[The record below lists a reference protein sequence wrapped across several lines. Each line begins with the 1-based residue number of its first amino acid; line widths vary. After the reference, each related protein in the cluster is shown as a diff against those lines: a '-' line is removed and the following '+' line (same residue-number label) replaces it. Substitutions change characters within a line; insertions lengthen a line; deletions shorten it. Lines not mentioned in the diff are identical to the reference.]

1 MRWWVK
7 SILVGLLAAGLSV
20 GVGIV
25 TGVLFPA
32 LGWEVPSI
40 LALALVSLGFLIGAL
55 SGTVAGTAPPA
66 SFYQPEHHP
75 EVNAMSF
82 SKEMEHLGPG
92 RWNPDMLLAGVIPL
106 ITALGI
112 ILYLLILS

>member
-1 MRWWVK
+1 MRWWIK
-7 SILVGLLAAGLSV
+7 SILVGVLATGLAFGAGV
-20 GVGIV
+20 V
-25 TGVLFPA
+25 TGILFPV

-55 SGTVAGTAPPA
+55 SGTVAATAPPA

-82 SKEMEHLGPG
+82 QKEMKHLGPG
-92 RWNPDMLLAGVIPL
+92 RWNPDMLLAGTIPL
-106 ITALGI
+106 AVA
-112 ILYLLILS
+112 LLITLYMIVLR